1 MTSVF
6 EEYAISHG
14 MYRRVVSLAANSVL
28 LGSQLVIDDWFHFY
42 LDVWSAV
49 TFFFSPA
56 HMSANHLKP
65 AIDRFFADAAPS
77 AYMKK
82 TLAFKTPALA
92 RQHECTTM
100 SENAKLHVQQ
110 FVSRLQNMVRSS
122 IVAVQKRHYA
132 TVTADA
138 PIATA
143 VVDCILAVPDKYD
156 ELRLKL
162 RTRCEEVDAALFG
175 CLAYLLEERARLGE
189 LVSTVVTY
197 KVKQATRTG
206 TLLTRILDGNKGD
219 ALLYRLLPHLE
230 RYSIANQQ
238 LLEAEGL
245 VQSPLSTHS
254 ARALDVQ
261 ADSASDEVTGGVADG
276 ESESDD
282 EPENACRC
290 WTRTRRPKPFRM
302 LPLCKMQRSM
312 VYYGWTELKA
322 MFSDLV
328 QREQR
333 ERRALVAQE
342 MQARPK
348 RKRGEQLPEK
358 PQIQYVDPFF
368 TEEPDQLEVF
378 KHLFDLRKIKGV
390 NQLAHVWRL
399 CCFRTN
405 GIKCVLTFV
414 SGDPGSVPY
423 HGATGLTRPG
433 YRYISVPE
441 EKIDIRTERR
451 GLYRINQYRN
461 DMLPLPDDPLAKIN
475 FGLDD
480 PGFNRIIQ
488 HGTIEASCVATPDAV
503 AAALCKDDALWHLTQ
518 AELMAQSGRETS
530 RQREKTRRRVNVA
543 YATAIESF
551 SATRGRSADR
561 TTLNAYAHVAF
572 DTFEVMATELTHTG
586 RAIARWQASRSL
598 QRFLATVTNRIFQNA
613 STRMYRQPV
622 VVHTKAE
629 RTVLRQKLR
638 VARQRKREEKTVAFF
653 GDGTFDSRISS
664 RARFVK
670 REKKCCST

>member
-1 MTSVF
+1 
-6 EEYAISHG
+6 
-14 MYRRVVSLAANSVL
+14 
-28 LGSQLVIDDWFHFY
+28 
-42 LDVWSAV
+42 
-49 TFFFSPA
+49 
-56 HMSANHLKP
+56 
-65 AIDRFFADAAPS
+65 
-77 AYMKK
+77 
-82 TLAFKTPALA
+82 
-92 RQHECTTM
+92 
-100 SENAKLHVQQ
+100 
-110 FVSRLQNMVRSS
+110 
-122 IVAVQKRHYA
+122 
-132 TVTADA
+132 
-138 PIATA
+138 
-143 VVDCILAVPDKYD
+143 
-156 ELRLKL
+156 
-162 RTRCEEVDAALFG
+162 
-175 CLAYLLEERARLGE
+175 
-189 LVSTVVTY
+189 
-197 KVKQATRTG
+197 
-206 TLLTRILDGNKGD
+206 
-219 ALLYRLLPHLE
+219 
-230 RYSIANQQ
+230 
-238 LLEAEGL
+238 
-245 VQSPLSTHS
+245 
-254 ARALDVQ
+254 
-261 ADSASDEVTGGVADG
+261 
-276 ESESDD
+276 
-282 EPENACRC
+282 
-290 WTRTRRPKPFRM
+290 M

-342 MQARPK
+342 IQARPK

-390 NQLAHVWRL
+390 KQLAHVWRL

-405 GIKCVLTFV
+405 GIKCVFTFV
-414 SGDPGSVPY
+414 SGDPGSAPY

-433 YRYISVPE
+433 YRYIPVPE

-622 VVHTKAE
+622 VVHTEAE
-629 RTVLRQKLR
+629 RTVLQQKLR

-653 GDGTFDSRISS
+653 GDGTFESTHRGKVAVPKKALLKVMAATGLTFLLGEYNTSKMCPCGTDELITPKGGANGKRVRVHKTSGDACSVLQLVDDRDETADVNFGLAALNSVRGYAWPSHLCSS
-664 RARFVK
+664 
-670 REKKCCST
+670 CSATT